1 MHELAVTESLLEI
14 ALRHAREADAERIT
28 RLNVV
33 IGELSSIVDE
43 SVQFYWDIVSE
54 GTLAEG
60 AELHFERVEGALRCL
75 DCGHTFPLRGKDFV
89 CPKCGASRVS
99 AVGGDEFRLESIEI
113 E

>member
-14 ALRHAREADAERIT
+14 ALRHAREAGAERIT

-43 SVQFYWDIVSE
+43 SVQFYWDMVSE
-54 GTLAEG
+54 GTIAEG
-60 AELHFERVEGALRCL
+60 AELHFERVEGTLHCL
-75 DCGHTFPLRGKDFV
+75 ECGHTFPLRAADFV
-89 CPKCGASRVS
+89 CPECGASQVT
-99 AVGGDEFRLESIEI
+99 AAGGDEFRLDSIEI

>member
-14 ALRHAREADAERIT
+14 AVRHAREAGAEKVT

-43 SVQFYWDIVSE
+43 SVSFYWDIVSE
-54 GTLAEG
+54 GTMAEG
-60 AELHFERVEGALRCL
+60 AELHFERVEGTLRCL
-75 DCGHTFPLRGKDFV
+75 NCGHTFPLGSEDFA
-89 CPKCGASRVS
+89 CPRCGASEVT
-99 AVGGDEFRLESIEI
+99 AAGGDDFRLESIEI